1 MFQGHAQKDARHD
14 LPVRYHLSDAEHSLN
29 YTCLPELRHQRRL
42 PLAHLVFFADVHP
55 QRHELQ
61 IGDDVD
67 SLVSTTRVALRVM
80 QA

>member
-1 MFQGHAQKDARHD
+1 LEQIE
-14 LPVRYHLSDAEHSLN
+14 LPF
-29 YTCLPELRHQRRL
+29 
-42 PLAHLVFFADVHP
+42 AHLVLLADVQP
-55 QRHELQ
+55 QRHEFQ